1 VETGGTTA
9 GDLHVGMNGVG
20 LANEGGKNWDGIG
33 RGSTTTDC
41 ERRQATNNN
50 RSTRE
55 RRVSPK
61 KMQVM
66 TKQAEAGNIQSGV
79 GMNK

>member
-1 VETGGTTA
+1 
-9 GDLHVGMNGVG
+9 MNGVG
-20 LANEGGKNWDGIG
+20 LATEGGKNWDGIG

-41 ERRQATNNN
+41 ERRQATNN

-55 RRVSPK
+55 RRASPE
-61 KMQVM
+61 KMRVM